1 MVPVAA
7 VLRTECRGA
16 RVETG
21 KPVKR
26 LSYNSQ
32 KDTLALG
39 ISRGGKF
46 SGCRYILKRGPTR
59 FLR

>member
-7 VLRTECRGA
+7 VLRTERRGA
-16 RVETG
+16 RVVIG

-26 LSYNSQ
+26 LLCNSQ
-32 KDTLALG
+32 KDTLAPG
-39 ISRGGKF
+39 SSRGGKF